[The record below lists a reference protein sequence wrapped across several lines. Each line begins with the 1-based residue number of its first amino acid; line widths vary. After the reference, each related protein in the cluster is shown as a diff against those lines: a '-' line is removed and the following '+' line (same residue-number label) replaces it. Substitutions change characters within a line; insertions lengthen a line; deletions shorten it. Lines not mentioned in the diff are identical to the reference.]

1 MNVQLGKDTKDA
13 DFAFIACSG
22 AKIPAI
28 TDQAASL
35 DGGQQMITIST
46 KGNDAGLTDA
56 LNNCV
61 FTFKGFLSS
70 NCDKTLD
77 NIQTFIDGGNLL
89 QAWTASSRQQSQ
101 SWPLAARCE

>member
-1 MNVQLGKDTKDA
+1 MLTSHS
-13 DFAFIACSG
+13 AFIACSG
-22 AKIPAI
+22 AKIPAT

-35 DGGQQMITIST
+35 DGGQQMITISAG
-46 KGNDAGLTDA
+46 GNDASLIDA

-77 NIQTFIDGGNLL
+77 NIQTFIDGGNF
-89 QAWTASSRQQSQ
+89 ASSMDSLITAAK
-101 SWPLAARCE
+101 SNLASGGTM